1 VTQERTPVLIVGGM
15 VSGLS
20 AAMFLAHQD
29 VGCMVVERRPDNSRH
44 PRIRGVSARS
54 VELFRQVGLGA
65 ALDAIDDSAHEGTKI
80 VLAESLAGREIKE
93 LVPPHEE
100 TLDGLSPVSEVM
112 CDQDLLEPVL
122 RARAEELGAD
132 VRYGTELTGF
142 EQDED
147 GVTAELC
154 SVATGERRRV
164 RASYVVACDGAAS
177 PVRER
182 LGVVRTG
189 PGVFGHRAS
198 ILFEADIEHLAR
210 GRSIKIC
217 LIEGLPGA
225 GLLPRHGGRWQLTVP
240 RDPREGDGGYSEEHC
255 VELVRMAVGV
265 PDLEVRIGSV
275 EPWEVAGL
283 AAERYQDRRVFL
295 VGDAAHVMP
304 STGGFG
310 GNVCI
315 QDAHNL
321 AWKLAAVLAGTASE
335 RLLESYEAERRPVGR
350 LSMLEAV
357 ARTPMFHTANPDG
370 QAERPYQP
378 HDAAA
383 VMFGYRYRS
392 EAIVAPDGA
401 GAQEAVVAP
410 DGLAGSGVV
419 EAANGSGAPDGSS
432 GQAAADGPE
441 VFVDPRRSPGL
452 PGSRAPHLPVVRGG
466 VVSST
471 IELFGRGFTLLLGA
485 DAGSWRKAAVDA
497 GGALGLEL
505 PNYRI
510 GPQGDLEDV
519 TGAFDELYGISESGA
534 VLVRPDG
541 FVAWRSAQAPADP
554 SAALEAA
561 LRRVLCLSSP
571 IPPSSSTTSSSST
584 SSSSA
589 SSSAPSTSL
598 SSSAPSTSSTA
609 STGSTSSS

>member
-1 VTQERTPVLIVGGM
+1 VTQQRTPVLIVGGM

-44 PRIRGVSARS
+44 PRIRGISARS
-54 VELFRQVGLGA
+54 VELLRQVGLDA

-154 SVATGERRRV
+154 SVATGERRQV
-164 RASYVVACDGAAS
+164 RASYLVACDGAAS

-182 LGVVRTG
+182 LGVARSG

-240 RDPREGDGGYSEEHC
+240 RDPREGDGGYSEERC

-321 AWKLAAVLAGTASE
+321 AWKLAAVLAGTAKE
-335 RLLESYEAERRPVGR
+335 RLLDSYEAERRPVGR

-370 QAERPYQP
+370 QAERPYRP

-392 EAIVAPDGA
+392 DAIVAPDGA
-401 GAQEAVVAP
+401 GAPEAVI
-410 DGLAGSGVV
+410 
-419 EAANGSGAPDGSS
+419 APDGSS
-432 GQAAADGPE
+432 GADAEGPE

-466 VVSST
+466 VVGST

-485 DAGSWRKAAVDA
+485 DSGRWRKAAVDA
-497 GGALGLEL
+497 GGALGVEL
-505 PNYRI
+505 PNYQI
-510 GPQGDLEDV
+510 GLHGDLADV
-519 TGAFDELYGISESGA
+519 TGAFNELYGISESGA

-561 LRRVLCLSSP
+561 LRRVLCLASP
-571 IPPSSSTTSSSST
+571 
-584 SSSSA
+584 A
-589 SSSAPSTSL
+589 SN
-598 SSSAPSTSSTA
+598 
-609 STGSTSSS
+609 